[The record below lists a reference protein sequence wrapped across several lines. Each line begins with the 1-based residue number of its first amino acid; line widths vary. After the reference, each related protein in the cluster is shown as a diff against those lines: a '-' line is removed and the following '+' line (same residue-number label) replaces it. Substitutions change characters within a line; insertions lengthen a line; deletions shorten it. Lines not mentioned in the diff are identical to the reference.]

1 MPNMLTDEQ
10 SQWVHFAPPELIN
23 RQFSEWQGLRA
34 EVVTAVRQNPFE
46 YTFTSPQHLLIAA
59 EQSERDD
66 GETLVEGL
74 PRSTLRSLSGR
85 LTFVPA
91 GHKFYGWQN
100 PRVLTR
106 VNYFYI
112 DPHGPLLD
120 NTLRFAETDFRPRL
134 FFFDPEIW
142 QITAKLK
149 QQTLNADGP
158 SPHYAEALS
167 VLLAHE
173 LVRLNGSAASVIAR
187 GGLTGLQQKKVA
199 DFIEENLAR
208 DVKLSEL
215 AAVAELSSYHFARAF
230 KQSFGIPPHRYHV
243 GRRIE
248 RAKEMLSS
256 RSVTEVAMAVGFAET
271 SSFSAAFRRTT
282 GRTPTEFRRGIA

>member
-1 MPNMLTDEQ
+1 MPTFRVDEQ
-10 SQWVHFAPPELIN
+10 QQWVHFAPSELIN

-34 EVVTAVRQNPFE
+34 DVVTAVRQTPFE
-46 YTFTSPQHLLIAA
+46 YTFNSPQHLLIAA
-59 EQSERDD
+59 EHSERDD

-74 PRSTLRSLSGR
+74 PRSTLRNLSGR

-91 GHKFYGWQN
+91 GHTFYGWQN

-120 NTLRFAETDFRPRL
+120 NRLGFSDIDFRPRL

-142 QITAKLK
+142 QLASRLK
-149 QQTLNADGP
+149 QQTVNAGGP
-158 SPHYAEALS
+158 LPHYAEALS

-173 LVRLNGSAASVIAR
+173 LVRLNGGVGVALAR
-187 GGLTGLQQKKVA
+187 GGLTGLQQKRVS
-199 DFIEENLAR
+199 DFIEEHLAR
-208 DVKLSEL
+208 DLKLSEL
-215 AAVAELSSYHFARAF
+215 AALVELSPDHFARAF
-230 KQSFGIPPHRYHV
+230 KQSFGVPPHRYHI

-248 RAKEMLSS
+248 RAKEMLST
-256 RSVTEVAMAVGFAET
+256 RSVTDVALAVGFAET
-271 SSFSAAFRRTT
+271 SSFSAAFRRAT
-282 GRTPTEFRRGIA
+282 GFTPSEFRRGNP